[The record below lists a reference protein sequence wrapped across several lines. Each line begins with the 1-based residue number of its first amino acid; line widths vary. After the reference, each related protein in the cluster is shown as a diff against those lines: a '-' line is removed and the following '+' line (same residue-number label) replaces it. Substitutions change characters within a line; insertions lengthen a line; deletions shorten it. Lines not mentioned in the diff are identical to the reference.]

1 MIILKIPTLQVP
13 EFRGEPETIQTK
25 LQTSSACVPS
35 SSGMNTTTVQPD
47 SGSVSPNIG
56 FFSRFHKIIE
66 ISDFFPIFDSGGQ
79 SIFPL
84 LLAFVSASTETMPE
98 TTLAWWCIRFSANM
112 FPVELNFKKSAGIV

>member
-1 MIILKIPTLQVP
+1 MIILKIPNLQVP

-56 FFSRFHKIIE
+56 LFLRFRKIIE
-66 ISDFFPIFDSGGQ
+66 ISDFFPISDSGGQ
-79 SIFPL
+79 SILPL
-84 LLAFVSASTETMPE
+84 LLAFVSAGTETMSE

-112 FPVELNFKKSAGIV
+112 FPVELNFKKSAGII